1 MTLDTENCG
10 FSNGTLTLNFTD
22 VAGNPIPAGTPFI
35 IKWPNDANNPTIVD
49 PTFTNETISKELN
62 DQTCT
67 INDEMS
73 ITFKGT
79 YAPVSFDEEGDN
91 TVLYLGDANTL
102 YYPSGAMTIG
112 AQRAY
117 FQLNGLT
124 AGPASSGSLI
134 KAFKLN
140 FGEEETGIEEVNG
153 YGLWVNGYGAGW
165 CTLDGRSLGSKPTT
179 PGLYIHNGRKV
190 LIK

>member
-1 MTLDTENCG
+1 
-10 FSNGTLTLNFTD
+10 
-22 VAGNPIPAGTPFI
+22 
-35 IKWPNDANNPTIVD
+35 
-49 PTFTNETISKELN
+49 
-62 DQTCT
+62 
-67 INDEMS
+67 
-73 ITFKGT
+73 
-79 YAPVSFDEEGDN
+79 
-91 TVLYLGDANTL
+91 
-102 YYPSGAMTIG
+102 MTIG